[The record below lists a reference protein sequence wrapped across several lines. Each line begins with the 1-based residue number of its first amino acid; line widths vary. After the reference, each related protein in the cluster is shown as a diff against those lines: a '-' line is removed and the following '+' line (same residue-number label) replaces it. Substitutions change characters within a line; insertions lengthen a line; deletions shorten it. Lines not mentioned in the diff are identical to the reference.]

1 MTCPEYVLDW
11 DNLDTMSDICKQ
23 LAKDGTSFSFS
34 MSDNNNKP
42 FAIHIYSYVTIKSYN
57 MLKETGQLR
66 KIDAHP
72 VI

>member
-1 MTCPEYVLDW
+1 MVRPEYILDW
-11 DNLDTMSDICKQ
+11 HDIDTMADICKQ

-34 MSDNNNKP
+34 PSNEG
-42 FAIHIYSYVTIKSYN
+42 FAINIYSYVTIKSYN

-66 KIDAHP
+66 KIDAHS